1 MRTCVIAHIEVRIK
15 NLSKS
20 KNVWNRFHITFIF
33 KYSSYKYLLSFSPQG
48 GLSTLD
54 EMCLTFVYYYPK
66 FPVENCVSMN
76 VLDHFNIPQDQ
87 VKKCFDCYVCTI
99 QLIYSKI
106 VLTLECVC
114 CAGVV
119 LIFQDF
125 INECSQQI
133 YETAGK
139 KPRCISVHTLV
150 ECRLFVWMEIML
162 IGHVI

>member
-1 MRTCVIAHIEVRIK
+1 
-15 NLSKS
+15 
-20 KNVWNRFHITFIF
+20 
-33 KYSSYKYLLSFSPQG
+33 
-48 GLSTLD
+48 
-54 EMCLTFVYYYPK
+54 MCLTFVYYYPK

-87 VKKCFDCYVCTI
+87 VKKCFDYYVCTV
-99 QLIYSKI
+99 QLIYIKI

-139 KPRCISVHTLV
+139 KSDAYQYIL
-150 ECRLFVWMEIML
+150 RLNAVCLFEWKL
-162 IGHVI
+162 C